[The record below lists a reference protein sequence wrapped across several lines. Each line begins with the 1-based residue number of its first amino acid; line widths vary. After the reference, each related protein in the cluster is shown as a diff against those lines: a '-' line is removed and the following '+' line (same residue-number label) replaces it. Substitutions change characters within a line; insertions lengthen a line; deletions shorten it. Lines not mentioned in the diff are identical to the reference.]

1 MRDNN
6 GRQGKKKII
15 KKKLKIPAAIRR
27 RRWRRVLSVPLELGS
42 KTASTASMQGG
53 KELPQP

>member
-1 MRDNN
+1 ME
-6 GRQGKKKII
+6 GKAKKK
-15 KKKLKIPAAIRR
+15 KIPAAIRR
-27 RRWRRVLSVPLELGS
+27 RGWRRVLLVPLELGS